1 MRIANLS
8 GRLVIVSDGNA
19 VDVETASGGR
29 FSADPAAIYPRWAE
43 FRGWADQTKLT
54 DAHPFDPATSV
65 RRARPRA
72 NCSPSV

>member
-43 FRGWADQTKLT
+43 FRGWADP
-54 DAHPFDPATSV
+54 DFRS
-65 RRARPRA
+65 
-72 NCSPSV
+72 